1 MSRYSG
7 TSSKS
12 AFEPPDSA
20 VTESRCGFVRVSG
33 VSACVSRSEDT
44 REDPASSSGFAACL
58 CAPRKCLNS
67 ASSTCPCCTEPGAC
81 FVLPCRQP
89 PGQAKS
95 WSVRPRQQ
103 ARARAARAQARAA
116 RLCSTD
122 RLTQWAARRVAL
134 LACSPAL
141 AKDPPFDHILPCC
154 QDFDAN
160 SKCKQKFAL
169 FGNKRLTYLVINAQN
184 WLTSG
189 F

>member
-169 FGNKRLTYLVINAQN
+169 FGNKRLINAQN